1 MDEYRVPTIE
11 VLIDFVERY
20 DRRIGLRMLYS
31 RYNIPKHE
39 RDKYRELWS
48 RFHEELPTAFEKE
61 HTDASKNRKTEEDV
75 CYSSTQPAKASTEE
89 SGRAEDVK
97 EQTA

>member
-1 MDEYRVPTIE
+1 MDEYKVPPIE
-11 VLIDFVERY
+11 VMIDFVKRY

-48 RFHEELPTAFEKE
+48 KFWEKIPDSFEKE
-61 HTDASKNRKTEEDV
+61 LTDASEKREAEENDGD
-75 CYSSTQPAKASTEE
+75 SSAQARETVPA
-89 SGRAEDVK
+89 
-97 EQTA
+97 EQATR

>member
-1 MDEYRVPTIE
+1 MSYTVPPLDVIT
-11 VLIDFVERY
+11 DFVKRF

-48 RFHEELPTAFEKE
+48 KFYDMLPDAFEKE
-61 HTDASKNRKTEEDV
+61 QTDASEVLE
-75 CYSSTQPAKASTEE
+75 
-89 SGRAEDVK
+89 AEK
-97 EQTA
+97 G